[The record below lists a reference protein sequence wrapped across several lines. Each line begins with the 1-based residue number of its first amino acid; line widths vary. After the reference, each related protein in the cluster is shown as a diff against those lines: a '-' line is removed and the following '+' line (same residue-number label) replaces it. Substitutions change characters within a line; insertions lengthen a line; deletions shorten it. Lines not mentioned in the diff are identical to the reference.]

1 MIYLIIFSRENY
13 VRLDIRPLRCIFILE
28 MLSIERFRLIRLIFL
43 LRVRSL
49 FCLQSL
55 EVPAQSS
62 PWPCE
67 CCLSAVEVKQDLL
80 RQIKHWEKLGIN
92 ERES

>member
-1 MIYLIIFSRENY
+1 MHFYFRNVINRKIQADLINF
-13 VRLDIRPLRCIFILE
+13 PP
-28 MLSIERFRLIRLIFL
+28 
-43 LRVRSL
+43 RVRSL

-80 RQIKHWEKLGIN
+80 RQIKHWQKLGPKTPRNKKN
-92 ERES
+92 EK

>member
-1 MIYLIIFSRENY
+1 MLNFRHSAFEMHFYFRNVINRKIQADLINFPP
-13 VRLDIRPLRCIFILE
+13 RL
-28 MLSIERFRLIRLIFL
+28 
-43 LRVRSL
+43 RSL

-55 EVPAQSS
+55 ETPAQSS

-80 RQIKHWEKLGIN
+80 RQIKQREKLGK
-92 ERES
+92 